1 MYNKGE
7 AEIANYSTLKVYKSF
22 NGIRDYMRCL
32 WFSCLVF
39 VDPRL
44 PITFFNLRV
53 GLFGLVLAE
62 WLCGLTAILLFLIFL
77 ASNYPF
83 IHTLIGI

>member
-1 MYNKGE
+1 M
-7 AEIANYSTLKVYKSF
+7 
-22 NGIRDYMRCL
+22 
-32 WFSCLVF
+32 VF

-44 PITFFNLRV
+44 PISFFNLRT
-53 GLFGLVLAE
+53 GLFGLVLTE
-62 WLCGLTAILLFLIFL
+62 WLCGLTAIALFVIFL